1 MMIEST
7 INMHIAILEKL
18 EKASAGTGLSKQR
31 IISWL
36 LKRLADENIIPLAP
50 WSRIRYQ
57 NRDRKEC
64 WHRLHIALMPVEYEL
79 LLDLK
84 KACKLSGSRIVAY
97 AIERYLDDLLSKKQV
112 NTDNYRFTNY
122 IILYGTL
129 HNVAYCMQYWGIPLT
144 QSLPLPVT

>member
-1 MMIEST
+1 MIEST
-7 INMHIAILEKL
+7 INMHVALLKKL
-18 EKASAGTGLSKQR
+18 KEASAGTGLSKQM

-64 WHRLHIALMPVEYEL
+64 WHRLHVSLSPVEYEL

-84 KACKLSGSRIVAY
+84 KACKFSGSRIVAY
-97 AIERYLDDLLSKKQV
+97 AIERYLDDLLGNKRF

-122 IILYGTL
+122 IILVMVRFY
-129 HNVAYCMQYWGIPLT
+129 
-144 QSLPLPVT
+144 